1 MHVRQKSTKKV
12 RRFSAITGLFAGALV
27 AMTGVASAAE
37 SYTFAGLRWGSSPS
51 EVSKALK
58 SQGFT
63 VRRTVKGPQRE
74 LAENGA
80 WGEWVRKDRG
90 KRLIAR
96 GKVGGLRSNVE
107 LVFGGND
114 RLQRIIVRWRDWNG
128 TIPHASRLTK
138 MATAVTKQLEGRYG
152 RSNERRDPFGWID
165 TAKWL
170 PASDGSGMEMIIRG
184 TNGMLFY
191 PGDKTGVRLNFW
203 NAKYGGRGGT
213 QTAGGSNG
221 GVNAVLPKFGPGR
234 SGVARTQTL
243 GKSASGAPASI
254 SGENNF

>member
-1 MHVRQKSTKKV
+1 MHIRRVSVGRIC
-12 RRFSAITGLFAGALV
+12 RFSALTGLLAGIVV
-27 AMTGVASAAE
+27 AMTGLASAAE
-37 SYTFAGLRWGSSPS
+37 SYTFAGLRWGSSPA
-51 EVSKALK
+51 EVRKALK
-58 SQGFT
+58 AQGFK

-96 GKVGGLRSNVE
+96 GKVGGMRSDVE
-107 LVFGGND
+107 LIFGGND

-128 TIPHASRLTK
+128 TIPHATRLTR
-138 MATAVTKQLEGRYG
+138 MATAVTKQLESRYG

-203 NAKYGGRGGT
+203 NAKFGGSGGT
-213 QTAGGSNG
+213 QTAGGAKG
-221 GVNAVLPKFGPGR
+221 GGNAVLPKFGPGTGI
-234 SGVARTQTL
+234 SRTQEIAQPAT
-243 GKSASGAPASI
+243 GAPLSI
-254 SGENNF
+254 TGEENF